1 MQTYAYI
8 YTSIL
13 SKQIGYTRT
22 NEFKMFYMFGN
33 TNFRPS
39 IVDLEKLK
47 KKEKW
52 WLPIIESLQER
63 SAINKA
69 IEELKL
75 GYIYEK
81 LLDGEILFLQKGTN
95 SEWLQ
100 ATAKDILK
108 VVVGCVLK

>member
-22 NEFKMFYMFGN
+22 NEYKMYYMFGD

-39 IVDLEKLK
+39 IADLELK

-52 WLPIIESLQER
+52 WLPIIGSLPER
-63 SAINKA
+63 PVINKA

-81 LLDGEILFLQKGTN
+81 LLDGEILFRKTGTN
-95 SEWLQ
+95 SKWLQ
-100 ATAKDILK
+100 ATAKDILQ
-108 VVVGCVLK
+108 VVLK

>member
-22 NEFKMFYMFGN
+22 NEYKMYYMFGD

-39 IVDLEKLK
+39 IADLELK

-52 WLPIIESLQER
+52 WLPIIGSLLQER

>member
-1 MQTYAYI
+1 
-8 YTSIL
+8 
-13 SKQIGYTRT
+13 
-22 NEFKMFYMFGN
+22 MFYMFGD

-39 IVDLEKLK
+39 IADLELK

-52 WLPIIESLQER
+52 WLPIIGSLPER

-81 LLDGEILFLQKGTN
+81 LLDGEILFLQKGTS